1 MKMFFFFLQADP
13 LFFLLMFCMFKYSYN
28 KIYTNEYL
36 NRDIVVYLKYDVKF
50 T

>member
-1 MKMFFFFLQADP
+1 MTVKIWSVGRLHH
-13 LFFLLMFCMFKYSYN
+13 LMFRLFVYSYY

>member
-1 MKMFFFFLQADP
+1 MHETVFFISRSPVLSFDVLYVQIF
-13 LFFLLMFCMFKYSYN
+13 
-28 KIYTNEYL
+28 KIYANEYL